1 MSKKLV
7 NTLIIL
13 VAILLITAMSS
24 CSKGTNENETKLSD
38 AEYES
43 LMKQVAQKDVDIC
56 YDEYLRDEA
65 FAVAEVFGVVR
76 DGDQGTAYAYLNE
89 GDYVVLKGKAY
100 NMSASA
106 GEVILKYSYTDDGVE
121 LSEVVWGD
129 QGELLEK
136 WLTENFPAIYLERA
150 NAYSPYDVNGKGI
163 LEVKLIEKVENAM
176 GVPVETESFLE
187 IDTDKGTYEI
197 WRVKDDHGA
206 TFDTETM
213 EIGKLEDLR

>member
-65 FAVAEVFGVVR
+65 FAVAEIFGVDR
-76 DGDQGTAYAYLNE
+76 YGDQGTAYAYLNE

-100 NMSASA
+100 NMSGSA
-106 GEVILKYSYTDDGVE
+106 GEVILKFSYTDDGVE
-121 LSEVVWGD
+121 LSEVEWGD
-129 QGELLEK
+129 QGELKEGWTK
-136 WLTENFPAIYLERA
+136 ENFPAIYLERA
-150 NAYSPYDVNGKGI
+150 NAYSPFDVNGKSI
-163 LEVKLIEKVENAM
+163 LEVKLIEKVENAL

-213 EIGKLEDLR
+213 ETGKLEDL

>member
-13 VAILLITAMSS
+13 VVILLIAAMSS

-65 FAVAEVFGVVR
+65 FAVAEVFGVDR
-76 DGDQGTAYAYLNE
+76 EGDQGTAYAYLNE

-100 NMSASA
+100 ILSGSA
-106 GEVILKYSYTDDGVE
+106 GEVILKYNYTDGDVI
-121 LSEVVWGD
+121 LSEVEWGD
-129 QGELLEK
+129 LGELKEGWIK
-136 WLTENFPAIYLERA
+136 ENFPAIYLERA
-150 NAYSPYDVNGKGI
+150 NAYSPYDVNGKSI
-163 LEVKLIEKVENAM
+163 LEVKLIEKVENAL

-213 EIGKLEDLR
+213 ETGKLEDLR